1 MGAWKAAPIRAAK
14 EPPPPPRHPHRGG
27 GEGPRMA
34 ADLAIIGGGPAGL
47 FAALAAARHAPRWR
61 VIWLRGAKPDF
72 GPAYATRSDSHL
84 LNVRAGAM
92 GALVDEPGDF
102 AHWLSGTLGGGDH
115 AKSFAPRWRYGA
127 YLHDRMGHLPA
138 SIQAIDQPAR
148 AVRHGLFNWR
158 VELEPKG
165 MVRARRLLIAPGLAP
180 PPDLGPL
187 PLGVVGDVWDWWLKR
202 APDWRVAKPSETIR
216 IIGGGLTAV
225 DMALG
230 LRERGFEGPIDAI
243 SRAGV
248 WPHIHAEA
256 PAPRA
261 AEMEALAERL
271 RACGSAAALVAL
283 LREAGAATPDWR
295 TLIDG
300 LRPHSNPVWAALPL
314 AMRARLLRHGFAQW
328 NRHRHRLA
336 PEIAARLAADDKL
349 TLRRG
354 RAFTDI
360 HGVRINGEAAGPAAL
375 TLICTTVLGRDMLG
389 AHPLLAR
396 MVKDGYLARD
406 PLGIGVAPPTRRD
419 LAVIGAPLF
428 ASVFETTAVPELR
441 AQADAAIKALL

>member
-1 MGAWKAAPIRAAK
+1 
-14 EPPPPPRHPHRGG
+14 
-27 GEGPRMA
+27 MA

-61 VIWLRGAKPDF
+61 VIWVRGAKPDF

-84 LNVRAGAM
+84 LNVRAGQM
-92 GALVDEPGDF
+92 GALVEEPGDF
-102 AHWLSGTLGGGDH
+102 ANWLFGVLGGDH
-115 AKSFAPRWRYGA
+115 AKTFAPRWRYGA
-127 YLHDRMGHLPA
+127 YLQDRLSRLPA
-138 SIQAIDQPAR
+138 RVEMIDQPAR
-148 AVRHGLFNWR
+148 AVRHGLFHWR
-158 VELEPKG
+158 IALEPKG
-165 MVRARRLLIAPGLAP
+165 MVRARRLLIAPGLAA

-202 APDWRVAKPSETIR
+202 QSDWRPPRDSETVR
-216 IIGGGLTAV
+216 ILGGGLTAV

-230 LRERGFEGPIDAI
+230 LRERGFTGHIDAV

-261 AEMEALAERL
+261 ADAELLAERL
-271 RACGSAAALVAL
+271 GACRSGAALVRE
-283 LREAGAATPDWR
+283 LRAAAEAGEDWR
-295 TLIDG
+295 TVIDG
-300 LRPHSNPVWAALPL
+300 LRPHTNTIWAALPDPL
-314 AMRARLLRHGFAQW
+314 RARLLRHGFAQW
-328 NRHRHRLA
+328 NRHRHRMA

-354 RAFTDI
+354 RAFTDM
-360 HGVRINGEAAGPAAL
+360 HSVRINGAPAPPAAL
-375 TLICTTVLGRDMLG
+375 TLICTTVLGRDMLT

-396 MVKDGYLARD
+396 MVKDGYLAREA
-406 PLGIGVAPPTRRD
+406 LGIGVAPPNRRD

-428 ASVFETTAVPELR
+428 AALFETTAVPELR
-441 AQADAAIKALL
+441 AQADASIRSWL